1 MSATSLHD
9 ARNGDDRDDA
19 ARLHR
24 RSRSRGAG
32 LGPRRRSSGAS
43 AITPATPRSS
53 TPRSTCSPRPG
64 FDGMTIDMVAARAKA
79 GKATIYRRWP
89 SKADLVLDAVACM
102 KAGELDAEHLPDTG
116 TLRGDLVAMIRP
128 RSIEEGERKLRIMGG
143 LFGMISSSPELAD
156 AAHAAIIEP
165 RVAVNRLFLRRAIER
180 GEISADCDVETLAV
194 VTPAMAA
201 FRLLDPEAA
210 DRRRVPAL
218 AHRRGAASRGRR
230 RSRSSRGGGPPRV
243 ARQAPGRRGADRRLR
258 ARLRPHEEGAGRRT
272 GLRRPAPP
280 AQDCAGAVRRASR
293 TAVEGGIRHW
303 GRGAGPHP
311 VNVASGASRCGGT
324 GTAPCRART
333 AGDRAPRLHG

>member
-1 MSATSLHD
+1 MTQPDSIVD
-9 ARNGDDRDDA
+9 ADLEAPAPAPGSKLGRKRDHTRDPEILDA
-19 ARLHR
+19 AIDVL
-24 RSRSRGAG
+24 AE
-32 LGPRRRSSGAS
+32 
-43 AITPATPRSS
+43 T
-53 TPRSTCSPRPG
+53 G

-79 GKATIYRRWP
+79 GKATIYRRWT

-180 GEISADCDVETLAV
+180 GEIPADCDVETLAV
-194 VTPAMAA
+194 GDPGHGGVPPA
-201 FRLLDPEAA
+201 DPEAA

-230 RSRSSRGGGPPRV
+230 RSASSRDGGPRGV
-243 ARQAPGRRGADRRLR
+243 ARQAPGRRGADRRLTAGAASDTRAPLRRRCGIRALR
-258 ARLRPHEEGAGRRT
+258 ARRY
-272 GLRRPAPP
+272 PA
-280 AQDCAGAVRRASR
+280 R
-293 TAVEGGIRHW
+293 E
-303 GRGAGPHP
+303 
-311 VNVASGASRCGGT
+311 
-324 GTAPCRART
+324 
-333 AGDRAPRLHG
+333 